1 MRCSGARGSYP
12 CHPARLGKPP
22 LHMPLGYT
30 LLLTAAGLLLIAA
43 VLRDIFDVLFHL
55 EGRASISRVL
65 TRTVWLALRRAAD
78 ARPGVFPLAG
88 PLGLV
93 AVIATWTTL
102 LLVGW
107 ALLLWPHVESFRD
120 VAGEPAHGGFWEALH
135 ISVLTL
141 STLGYSDV
149 TPVDQWLRVIPPL
162 QALLGFGLLTASVSW
177 LFAVQPAV
185 QRRRALGYELWLLSQ
200 AAENEHGPPVA
211 DGQMFTELTSR
222 IVAVER
228 DLVAIPASYY
238 FRDPDERLLLSAQLP
253 FLREIAARAAASSE
267 DAGTAQRARM
277 LNTAI
282 DDLLLTIAHRLH
294 GQPEA
299 DADEALR
306 VFSQDH
312 LKRRPAEI

>member
-12 CHPARLGKPP
+12 CHPALLGKPP

-30 LLLTAAGLLLIAA
+30 LLLTGAGLLLIAA

-55 EGRASISRVL
+55 EGRASISRAL
-65 TRTVWLALRRAAD
+65 TRAVWLALRRAAD

-88 PLGLV
+88 PLGLM
-93 AVIATWTTL
+93 AVIATWTAL

-107 ALLLWPHVESFRD
+107 ALVLWPHLESFRD
-120 VAGEPAHGGFWEALH
+120 MAGEPAQGGFWEALH

-162 QALLGFGLLTASVSW
+162 EALLGFGLLTASVSW

-185 QRRRALGYELWLLSQ
+185 QRRRSLGYELWLLSQ
-200 AAENEHGPPVA
+200 AAEDEHSPPVA
-211 DGQMFTELTSR
+211 DGQVFAELTSR

-228 DLVAIPASYY
+228 DIVAIPASYY

-253 FLREIAARAAASSE
+253 FLRRLTADASARCE

-277 LNTAI
+277 LSTAI
-282 DDLLLTIAHRLH
+282 DDLLLTIAQRIH
-294 GQPEA
+294 GLQDVEA
-299 DADEALR
+299 DEGLR
-306 VFSQDH
+306 VFVDDH